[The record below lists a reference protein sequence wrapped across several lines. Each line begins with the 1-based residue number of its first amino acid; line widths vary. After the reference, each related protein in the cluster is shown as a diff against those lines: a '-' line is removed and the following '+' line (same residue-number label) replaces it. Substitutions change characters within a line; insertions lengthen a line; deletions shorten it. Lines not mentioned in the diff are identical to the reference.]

1 MATVNGVVGTQTI
14 TGKTVT
20 DGRHPAVIRI
30 MEFASGTGTIKA
42 GEIIALN
49 ASGKAVS
56 FDPAASDTAKTPV
69 GVCTED
75 IDTAVNTA
83 GSVAVHGTVMKKSL
97 LTQGAASSAAHITAL
112 EANAP
117 VWVF

>member
-30 MEFASGTGTIKA
+30 MEFASDAGTIQA
-42 GEIIALN
+42 GEIIALD

-56 FDPAASDTAKTPV
+56 FDPAASDSTNTPV

-75 IDTAVNTA
+75 IDTSKDTA

-97 LTQGAASSAAHITAL
+97 LTKGSASSAAHVASL
-112 EANAP
+112 ETNAP
-117 VWVF
+117 IWVF